1 MSEVVASEI
10 WGELKRFVNT
20 VDRAEAAETVV
31 QILMDNDSDV
41 DDIRNA
47 FKGDSDIKRAL
58 TAYLDNDKDYV
69 DEEDAEEISHDVVFT
84 TNLTLEDTSKS
95 EAIERVKAKFPDANV
110 DVSVN
115 GVDDREFFDEEKDIE
130 L

>member
-1 MSEVVASEI
+1 MSEAIASEI

-20 VDRAEAAETVV
+20 VDRAEAAETVI

-41 DDIRNA
+41 EDIRDA

-69 DEEDAEEISHDVVFT
+69 EEEDEEP
-84 TNLTLEDTSKS
+84 ED
-95 EAIERVKAKFPDANV
+95 EDY
-110 DVSVN
+110 
-115 GVDDREFFDEEKDIE
+115 DEDEDWE
-130 L
+130 N